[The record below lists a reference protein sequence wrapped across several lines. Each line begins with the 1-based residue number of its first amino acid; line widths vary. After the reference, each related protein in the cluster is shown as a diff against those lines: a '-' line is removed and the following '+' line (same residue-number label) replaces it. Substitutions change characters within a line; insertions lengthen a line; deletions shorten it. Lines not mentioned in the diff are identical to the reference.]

1 MPKGAEREFAVR
13 KLDLDLLSG
22 ETLCIVGESGSGK
35 SLTAR
40 SVMGLLPAPHVCVD
54 RGSIDFLG
62 EEITSINDERLRDIR
77 GNEIS
82 MIFQEPMTALN
93 PVMTIGKQIDEI
105 FRYHSKMSP
114 KERVGK
120 ATQLLNDVHLPD
132 PSRILIDYPLELSGG
147 QRQRSMI
154 AMALAMDPKILIAD
168 EPTTALDV
176 TTQAQILK
184 LIKEMQDVHNTG
196 VLFITHDFGVVA
208 DIADRVAVMQQ
219 GEVVESGKVTDVL
232 NSPNHPY
239 TQSLIAAIPKLKP
252 RDSRIS
258 SDKMVMEAKNICK
271 SFAGGRSFFS
281 FGKSSNPVTAV
292 QQVSF
297 NLRSGE
303 TLGIVGESGSGKST
317 LARCVTRLIESDSG
331 QIFLDGVD
339 LMQLNRN
346 SMRLYR
352 SKIQMVF
359 QDPFASLNPRIKVGD
374 IIAQGPLIQG
384 MSKVEAESL
393 SKELI
398 SVVGLDE
405 KAYERFPHE
414 FSGGQRQRIGIA
426 RSLAVKPEILI
437 ADEPVSALGVSI
449 QAQILELLDQIR
461 DQMNLAMIFITHD
474 LRVAAQ
480 VCDRVAVMRQG
491 EVVETGSQIKGAKIT
506 GVLPVTILSSD
517 DIDAIGPE
525 DGTELMEN
533 IAEQGLNYF
542 TEAESDSGGV
552 NSARGDVGAYNLRNM
567 GVGNTLVLLNG
578 RRLVNNAGYQTELL
592 GGDFVP
598 TMSVNSNL
606 IPSNALDRVELLKDG
621 ASAIYGADAVAGVV
635 NNVLDTDYTGFE
647 ISFRGNGYDHFDAND
662 ERVQIKYGADL
673 NEGRTN
679 ISVMFDFYAVSYTHL
694 TLPTSDLV

>member
-1 MPKGAEREFAVR
+1 MPKGSEREFAVQ

-62 EEITSINDERLRDIR
+62 EEITSITDERLRDIR

-132 PSRILIDYPLELSGG
+132 PSRILSAYPHELSGG

-258 SDKMVMEAKNICK
+258 SDKMVMEAKNINK
-271 SFAGGRSFFS
+271 SFAGGRSFFG

-359 QDPFASLNPRIKVGD
+359 QDPFASLNPRIKVDD

-393 SKELI
+393 AKELI

-437 ADEPVSALGVSI
+437 ADEPVSALDVSI

-491 EVVETGSQIKGAKIT
+491 EVVETGST
-506 GVLPVTILSSD
+506 SELFSS
-517 DIDAIGPE
+517 P
-525 DGTELMEN
+525 
-533 IAEQGLNYF
+533 
-542 TEAESDSGGV
+542 
-552 NSARGDVGAYNLRNM
+552 
-567 GVGNTLVLLNG
+567 
-578 RRLVNNAGYQTELL
+578 
-592 GGDFVP
+592 
-598 TMSVNSNL
+598 
-606 IPSNALDRVELLKDG
+606 KH
-621 ASAIYGADAVAGVV
+621 
-635 NNVLDTDYTGFE
+635 DYTQALLAAVPGKTWQE
-647 ISFRGNGYDHFDAND
+647 GILAN
-662 ERVQIKYGADL
+662 
-673 NEGRTN
+673 
-679 ISVMFDFYAVSYTHL
+679 
-694 TLPTSDLV
+694 